1 MWPSGQPRPLDRGP
15 LSNPCRS
22 RSVKA
27 PALPDA
33 RRDAWDHITVDAVR
47 DGLPEGHRALVPV
60 GAGLG
65 LRQGE
70 AFGLGVDM
78 IDFLR
83 REAEVRRQVKWLSG
97 SGLVFAPPKRGK
109 TRTVPL
115 PKVAV
120 ALAEH
125 IRRFPPVEVTLP
137 WTGKRGR

>member
-1 MWPSGQPRPLDRGP
+1 
-15 LSNPCRS
+15 
-22 RSVKA
+22 VKA

-33 RRDAWDHITVDAVR
+33 RRDAWDPATVNAVC
-47 DGLPEGHRALVPV
+47 DGLPDRHRVLVPV

-83 REAEVRRQVKWLSG
+83 REVDVRRQVKWLSG
-97 SGLVFAPPKRGK
+97 RGLVLAPPKRGK
-109 TRTVPL
+109 ARIVPL
-115 PKVAV
+115 PEVVAV

-125 IRRFPPVEVTLP
+125 IRRFPRSRSPC
-137 WTGKRGR
+137 RGLGRGAVR